1 MKQGAHSLEHTPRLA
16 ALLTALRARI
26 VRRIWTL
33 GLGRLAT
40 IAGAWAA
47 LTFLLDRTL
56 DLPRALRL
64 LSLVAF
70 VAYFAWELRR
80 NLVRALRRMPD
91 DARLA
96 LVAERGLDSREELF
110 VSAVQLQR
118 ELGQGHGALHDELAR
133 SVVARAEAAAAGV
146 RTDQLVEFR
155 TARRHAAL
163 GVAALAAAALPLVTS
178 PLAGVFAARLFG
190 ADVDWPQRTRLE
202 LEVLAGAIVEQDGED
217 FTLTVPRGGDL
228 SLAVRAIGELPGE
241 VELASES
248 ALPQILLPGGD
259 GVFRTVL
266 RSVTRDD
273 VLELSG
279 GDDDDGPRARLVV
292 VDPPDLAGVVFDVE
306 PPPYTGL
313 APRRFEGTGATGL
326 VGSLVRVYAR
336 PRPNDAAA
344 RLFMLPTERVV
355 TPERRAVPADLALA
369 LGAESG
375 ADVGDV
381 LYHEFVL
388 EESLRLRFEL
398 TDARGLSSPE
408 PALFALDATV
418 DRAPEIVRLVPT
430 RSDVETSSLGAVRV
444 VLTVRDDFGIGDVRW
459 SVRSGG
465 DGPALGEGVLAPLA
479 LPEGVPGEWH
489 VSLLLEL
496 APLLGAGAEA
506 GGELQVVFETADL
519 AVPPHVGRDESLRV
533 RVLSGDELLRRVKD
547 RLAKAREQASR
558 LSERLLEARRRC
570 EELADLID
578 ASGATSGEE
587 LSGLRTALA
596 LARRTESDGQA
607 LLRELTSVV
616 EMVLYARLD
625 DKAEPLLLALDRELG
640 ARRSRAF
647 EVDPWRNLTLEQ
659 ARAPL
664 ATEGFGVHL
673 VSIAAI
679 GVELVDGPLA
689 AGANALDGAAA
700 ADDADELGA
709 ALATSAGEATQALA
723 LVESL
728 LERLSEWDNYQSV
741 LSLARDL
748 LERQKALSER
758 TRRYAT
764 DR

>member
-1 MKQGAHSLEHTPRLA
+1 LKQGAHSLEHTPRLA
-16 ALLTALRARI
+16 ALLRALRTRL
-26 VRRIWTL
+26 VRRIWTF

-56 DLPRALRL
+56 ELPRALRL
-64 LSLVAF
+64 VSLVAF
-70 VAYFAWELRR
+70 GAYFLWETRR
-80 NLVRALRRMPD
+80 CLVRALRRMPD

-96 LVAERGLDSREELF
+96 LIAERGLAQREELF

-146 RTDQLVEFR
+146 RTEDLVEF
-155 TARRHAAL
+155 TAPRKSAAL
-163 GVAALAAAALPLVTS
+163 GVAALTAAALPLVLS

-190 ADVDWPQRTRLE
+190 ADVDWPQRTQLA
-202 LEVLAGAIVEQDGED
+202 LDVLSGAIVEQDGED

-228 SLAVRAIGELPGE
+228 SLAVRALGDLPKE

-273 VLELSG
+273 VLRLSG
-279 GDDDDGPRARLVV
+279 GDDDDGPRARLVI

-306 PPPYTGL
+306 PPAYTGL

-326 VGSLVRVYAR
+326 VGSVVRVYAR

-344 RLFMLPTERVV
+344 RLFMLPTERIVE
-355 TPERRAVPADLALA
+355 PLRQPVPADLALV
-369 LGAESG
+369 LGE
-375 ADVGDV
+375 GDV
-381 LYHEFVL
+381 LFHEFVL

-398 TDARGLSSPE
+398 TDARGLTSPE
-408 PALFALDATV
+408 PALFALDATI
-418 DRAPEIVRLVPT
+418 DRAPELVRLVPT
-430 RSDVETSSLGAVRV
+430 RSDVETSSLGAVRIV
-444 VLTVRDDFGIGDVRW
+444 STVRDDFGVGDVRW
-459 SVRSGG
+459 SVRTGG
-465 DGPALGEGVLAPLA
+465 DGPALGEGVLTPLA
-479 LPEGVPGEWH
+479 LPEGVPGEWY

-496 APLLGAGAEA
+496 APLLGTGAE
-506 GGELQVVFETADL
+506 GGVELEIVFETSDL

-647 EVDPWRNLTLEQ
+647 ELDPWRNLVAEQ

-664 ATEGFGVHL
+664 VDEGFGVHL
-673 VSIAAI
+673 VSIAAL

-689 AGANALDGAAA
+689 AGANALDSAAA
-700 ADDADELGA
+700 ADDADRLGA
-709 ALATSAGEATQALA
+709 ALATSAGEATKALA

>member
-1 MKQGAHSLEHTPRLA
+1 LKQGAHSLEQTPRLA
-16 ALLTALRARI
+16 ALLRALRARI

-56 DLPRALRL
+56 ELPRALRL
-64 LSLVAF
+64 LSLIAF
-70 VAYFAWELRR
+70 VAYFVWELRR

-96 LVAERGLDSREELF
+96 LIAERGLDSREELF

-118 ELGQGHGALHDELAR
+118 ELGQGHGVLHDELAR
-133 SVVARAEAAAAGV
+133 SVVTRAETAASGV

-155 TARRHAAL
+155 TAQRHAAL
-163 GVAALAAAALPLVTS
+163 GAAALAAAALPLVTS

-228 SLAVRAIGELPGE
+228 SLAVRAIGELPSE

-306 PPPYTGL
+306 PPAYTGL

-344 RLFMLPTERVV
+344 RLFMLPTDRIV

-369 LGAESG
+369 LGDG
-375 ADVGDV
+375 AGAGDV
-381 LYHEFVL
+381 LFHEFVL

-398 TDARGLSSPE
+398 TDARGLTSPE

-459 SVRSGG
+459 SVRTGG

-479 LPEGVPGEWH
+479 LPEGVPGEWY

-496 APLLGAGAEA
+496 APLLGAGAD
-506 GGELQVVFETADL
+506 GGAELQVVFETADL
-519 AVPPHVGRDESLRV
+519 AVPPHVGRDDALRV

-558 LSERLLEARRRC
+558 LSERLLESRRRC

-578 ASGATSGEE
+578 ASGATSGDE

-647 EVDPWRNLTLEQ
+647 ELDPWRNLVLEQ

-664 ATEGFGVHL
+664 VTEGFGVHL

-700 ADDADELGA
+700 ADDADELGN
-709 ALATSAGEATQALA
+709 ALATSAAEATQALA